1 MFTRPGPI
9 AYNPPGAPP
18 YTYTQAKW
26 DIGIQSLTDLAA
38 VSTIHL
44 TPPVIRA
51 WINADDGT
59 EQVWR
64 LLANTAATTDG
75 IQRPNDYDDVTN
87 AKVWFKA
94 SS

>member
-1 MFTRPGPI
+1 MGV
-9 AYNPPGAPP
+9 AS
-18 YTYTQAKW
+18 KW
-26 DIGIQSLTDLAA
+26 DAGITSLVDLAA
-38 VSTIHL
+38 VSTISL
-44 TPPVIRA
+44 NPIAIRA

-64 LLANTAATTDG
+64 LLASQAVTDG
-75 IQRPNDYDDVTN
+75 VSIQRPNDFDPVNN